1 MKLHKYLLEKKY
13 QLRGVNNRTPPYS
26 YSSLCKEISK
36 IKGVKILTFHQHI
49 EENNILEKR
58 LLIRHDID
66 YDPWTAEKMA
76 VIESENNLQA
86 TYFVLHT
93 ASYFKNKFKQT
104 MEICRNIQ
112 SMGHEIG
119 IHNDLISDYLIK
131 GKDPKENLTELLK
144 VFEGEGIT
152 ISGSASHGSSFVQK
166 LNNNLD
172 KNAFITY
179 RNYLVFSELLNKA
192 LLNSPERRQPPHP
205 KFNRREL
212 SLPCLS
218 MNEFELKYESYFVH
232 FDHYVSDTARRFWAS
247 GSDPITTLKQ
257 LENSDT
263 LQCLFHPIWWKY
275 FLL

>member
-1 MKLHKYLLEKKY
+1 
-13 QLRGVNNRTPPYS
+13 
-26 YSSLCKEISK
+26 
-36 IKGVKILTFHQHI
+36 
-49 EENNILEKR
+49 
-58 LLIRHDID
+58 
-66 YDPWTAEKMA
+66 
-76 VIESENNLQA
+76 
-86 TYFVLHT
+86 
-93 ASYFKNKFKQT
+93 
-104 MEICRNIQ
+104 
-112 SMGHEIG
+112 MGHEIG

-218 MNEFELKYESYFVH
+218 MNHILS
-232 FDHYVSDTARRFWAS
+232 
-247 GSDPITTLKQ
+247 TLIIMFLIQ
-257 LENSDT
+257 LEDFGQPVMIQ
-263 LQCLFHPIWWKY
+263 LIL
-275 FLL
+275 